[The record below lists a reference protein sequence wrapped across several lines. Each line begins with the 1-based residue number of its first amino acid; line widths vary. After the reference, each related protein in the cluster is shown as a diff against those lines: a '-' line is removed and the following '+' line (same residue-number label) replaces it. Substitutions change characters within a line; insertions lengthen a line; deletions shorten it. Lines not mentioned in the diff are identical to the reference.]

1 MGNVGI
7 FYIHLFFQI
16 KKEESLQSN
25 MGKFR
30 NKINIMISFKEKL
43 IFKNIIDI
51 AILYLKLLYFNANL
65 EKYFSNKNK
74 I

>member
-51 AILYLKLLYFNANL
+51 AILYLTLLYFNANL
-65 EKYFSNKNK
+65 KKYFSNKNK